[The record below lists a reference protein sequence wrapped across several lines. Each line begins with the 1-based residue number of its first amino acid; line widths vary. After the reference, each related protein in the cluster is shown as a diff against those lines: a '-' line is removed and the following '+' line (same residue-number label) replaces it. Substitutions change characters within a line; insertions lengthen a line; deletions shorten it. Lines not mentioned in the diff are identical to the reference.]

1 MGNRIKSAMEFD
13 VHESLQLQLSE
24 LEMLISMFPNEG
36 DLCVTDPGVVSEI
49 QDFLSGKFELSDV
62 QKLEYTIHLNLNGS
76 ASWCVATTF
85 VPICLAQHFRLQQQA
100 K

>member
-1 MGNRIKSAMEFD
+1 MEFD

-49 QDFLSGKFELSDV
+49 QDFLSAKFELSDV
-62 QKLEYTIHLNLNGS
+62 QKLEYTIHLDLNGVKFS
-76 ASWCVATTF
+76 FQKLRQLLTVLNSFAE
-85 VPICLAQHFRLQQQA
+85 
-100 K
+100 

>member
-1 MGNRIKSAMEFD
+1 MEFD

-62 QKLEYTIHLNLNGS
+62 QKLEYTIHLDLNGVKFPFQKLRQLLTVLNS
-76 ASWCVATTF
+76 FAE
-85 VPICLAQHFRLQQQA
+85 
-100 K
+100 